1 MTTELTDTAVT
12 ADRIVHLIDQLAT
25 LPHLRPDPRTNAL
38 FGDLVQAVLAAPDR
52 QADAVLTHPEVSSRR
67 AAVRELSARGETAL
81 EHAWAERICS
91 APDPRAALAAFP
103 YLDNYDRLTALE
115 VHVLTHSSGARSGRT
130 PTSVAVLGCGPLPLS
145 TLGYADALGCPVVG
159 LDRDP
164 AAVALARR
172 VAARVGTAGVRFE
185 QADAANVALAGYD
198 AVVLAA
204 LVGETPSAKA
214 AILDRIA
221 GAMRPGA
228 MLLAR
233 SARGLR
239 TLLYPPVDLSAMT
252 GFEVLEVVHPTDDV
266 INSVVVARRLG

>member
-1 MTTELTDTAVT
+1 MTTELSDTTLT
-12 ADRIVHLIDQLAT
+12 ADRIVHLADQLAA
-25 LPHLRPDPRTNAL
+25 LSHLRPGPRTNAL
-38 FGDLVQAVLAAPDR
+38 FGDLVQAILSAPDR
-52 QADAVLTHPEVSSRR
+52 QAGEILAHPEVDGRR
-67 AAVRELSARGETAL
+67 GAIRDLSARGETAL
-81 EHAWAERICS
+81 EHAWAEHIVT
-91 APDPRAALAAFP
+91 APDPRATLATFP

-115 VHVLTHSSGARSGRT
+115 VRLLLHAGGT
-130 PTSVAVLGCGPLPLS
+130 PRSVAVLGCGPLPLS
-145 TLGYADALGCPVVG
+145 TFGYAEALGCPVVG

-172 VAARVGTAGVRFE
+172 VAARVGPTAVRFE
-185 QADAANVALAGYD
+185 EADAADVGLRGYD

-214 AILDRIA
+214 AILHQVA

-239 TLLYPPVDLSAMT
+239 TLLYPPVDLAAMA

-266 INSVVVARRLG
+266 VNSVVVARRGG

>member
-1 MTTELTDTAVT
+1 MTTELSDTTLT
-12 ADRIVHLIDQLAT
+12 ADQIAHLTDQLAA
-25 LPHLRPDPRTNAL
+25 LPHLRPDQRTNAL
-38 FGDLVQAVLAAPDR
+38 FGDLVRTVLAASDR
-52 QADAVLTHPEVSSRR
+52 QAGDVLAHPEVSSRR
-67 AAVRELSARGETAL
+67 AVVRDLSARGETAL
-81 EHAWAERICS
+81 EHAWAERIGS
-91 APDPRAALAAFP
+91 APDPHAALARFP
-103 YLDNYDRLTALE
+103 YLDNYRRLTALE
-115 VHVLTHSSGARSGRT
+115 IRLLTHSGGV

-145 TLGYADALGCPVVG
+145 ALGYADALGCPVVG

-164 AAVALARR
+164 AAVTLARQ
-172 VAARVGTAGVRFE
+172 VAARIGAAGVRFE
-185 QADAANVALAGYD
+185 QADAADVGLTGYD

-214 AILDRIA
+214 AILDRLA

-239 TLLYPPVDLSAMT
+239 TLLYPPVDLSAMP

-266 INSVVVARRLG
+266 INSVVVARRRG

>member
-1 MTTELTDTAVT
+1 MTTELSDTTLT
-12 ADRIVHLIDQLAT
+12 ADRIVHLTDQLAA
-25 LPHLRPDPRTNAL
+25 LPDLRPDPRTNAL

-52 QADAVLTHPEVSSRR
+52 QAGDILTHPDVVSRKD
-67 AAVRELSARGETAL
+67 AVRDLSARGETAL
-81 EHAWAERICS
+81 EHAWAERISS
-91 APDPRAALAAFP
+91 APDPRTALAAFP

-115 VHVLTHSSGARSGRT
+115 VRLLTHTAGA

-145 TLGYADALGCPVVG
+145 TLGYADALGCPVIG

-164 AAVALARR
+164 AAVGLARQ
-172 VAARVGTAGVRFE
+172 VAARVGAARVRFE
-185 QADAANVALAGYD
+185 QADAADVGLVGYD

-204 LVGETPSAKA
+204 LVGETPSAKT
-214 AILDRIA
+214 AILGRVA

-239 TLLYPPVDLSAMT
+239 TLLYPPVDLTAMP